1 MSVKIHGTPSVP
13 PAGLS
18 PQTQQLWL
26 AAARYRQLA
35 DLAVTEAQ
43 RPPR

>member
-1 MSVKIHGTPSVP
+1 MSVKIHGTPVAP

-35 DLAVTEAQ
+35 DLAVSEVQ
-43 RPPR
+43 RAPR